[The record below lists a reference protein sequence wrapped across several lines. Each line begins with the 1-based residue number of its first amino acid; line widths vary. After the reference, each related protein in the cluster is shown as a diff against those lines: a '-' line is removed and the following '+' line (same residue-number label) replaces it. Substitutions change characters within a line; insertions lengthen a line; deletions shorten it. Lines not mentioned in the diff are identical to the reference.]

1 MTQSLHNPTKIR
13 HNQGATQQQANTH
26 TAKHKV
32 SSPKKKKKTQLNA
45 QVHQPKHHIFCTTP

>member
-26 TAKHKV
+26 RAKHKV
-32 SSPKKKKKTQLNA
+32 SSPKKKKK
-45 QVHQPKHHIFCTTP
+45 HS

>member
-26 TAKHKV
+26 SKTQGQLT
-32 SSPKKKKKTQLNA
+32 KKEKKTQLNA